1 MKKSIIILLT
11 LGLIIASGT
20 AYAATVDLHGL
31 TKVAPSKGT
40 FFFDVDI
47 SDVGSL
53 PNWDSWQLF
62 LTMTGGTNAN
72 FVNFSNLATNEDY
85 LFFGDSGDY
94 SFFLGSLG
102 FIAVGSDFTP
112 SETGVTAEVGDLLA
126 RITVDVSN
134 AQPGEVYTIS
144 LLPERRNW
152 VQDDTGEF
160 DFITQLQP
168 DYSFQVVPIPGAV
181 WLLGS
186 GLIGLLG
193 LRRRF
198 KS

>member
-1 MKKSIIILLT
+1 MKKSIIIMLT

-72 FVNFSNLATNEDY
+72 FVNYSNLATNEDY

-94 SFFLGSLG
+94 SFFWGAWGSL
-102 FIAVGSDFTP
+102 
-112 SETGVTAEVGDLLA
+112 LLA
-126 RITVDVSN
+126 VILHSQKPELQQRL
-134 AQPGEVYTIS
+134 AIS
-144 LLPERRNW
+144 LQGLPLMLAMPS
-152 VQDDTGEF
+152 QAKYT
-160 DFITQLQP
+160 P
-168 DYSFQVVPIPGAV
+168 
-181 WLLGS
+181 
-186 GLIGLLG
+186 
-193 LRRRF
+193 
-198 KS
+198 